1 MILLFFC
8 FFKTSFGSEVIFT
21 EEDIFYHLEN
31 RIHIEE
37 KSNNTSLNFSIRSG
51 FLSPIDTIYL
61 SIDRAVVSLNLG
73 GYEFSLGRES
83 LFWGYGMFYSPFF
96 YARSAMSP
104 FDEELLKSG
113 KNIISVRYNNISYMT
128 PEFIVFL
135 PGETPDI
142 DSVKAGIKLNFF
154 SWGIESHF
162 PIVFSKD
169 AVYTGIGVRFSFLG
183 FTLFSDHSLD
193 YYSEDFTLSSTVG
206 FNKTVGSNL
215 YMQGEYFYNGR
226 GLSTDEYDASE
237 TNTLINFLNWGY
249 TGRHYIYGLIQ
260 WTKYEISGIGL
271 FSLINPEW
279 KSGLLGIT
287 LSSAYFDNTHIAL
300 NYIRILKGR
309 EFDFVPYY
317 NSVLL
322 EFRYYI

>member
-37 KSNNTSLNFSIRSG
+37 KSNNSSLMFSIRSG
-51 FLSPIDTIYL
+51 FLAPVDTIYF
-61 SIDRAVVSLNLG
+61 SVDRALVSLNHR

-113 KNIISVRYNNISYMT
+113 KNILNVRYNNIPYMT
-128 PEFIVFL
+128 PELIVFL
-135 PGETPDI
+135 PESTPDI
-142 DSVKAGIKLNFF
+142 DSVKAGIRLNFF
-154 SWGIESHF
+154 TWGIESYF
-162 PIVFSKD
+162 PLVFSKD
-169 AVYTGIGVRFSFLG
+169 GVYTGAGARFSLLG
-183 FTLFSDHSLD
+183 FTVFSDHSLD
-193 YYSEDFTLSSTVG
+193 YYSEDFTLSSTIG
-206 FNKTVGSNL
+206 FNKTIGSNL
-215 YMQGEYFYNGR
+215 YMQGEYFYNGK
-226 GLSTDEYDASE
+226 GLSSDEYDAIE
-237 TNTLINFLNWGY
+237 VDTLINFLNWGY

-279 KSGLLGIT
+279 KSGLLGVN
-287 LSSAYFDNTHIAL
+287 LSLSYFDNALISL

-309 EFDFVPYY
+309 EFDFVPYD

-322 EFRYYI
+322 EFRYYL

>member
-1 MILLFFC
+1 MILVFLC

-37 KSNNTSLNFSIRSG
+37 NSDNSSLMFSIRSG
-51 FLSPIDTIYL
+51 FLAPVDTIYL
-61 SIDRAVVSLNLG
+61 SIDRAVVSLNNG
-73 GYEFSLGRES
+73 GYEFYLGRES

-96 YARSAMSP
+96 YARSSMSP

-113 KNIISVRYNNISYMT
+113 KNIFNVRYNNISYMT

-135 PGETPDI
+135 PDGTPEI
-142 DSVKAGIKLNFF
+142 DSVKAGIRLNFF

-162 PIVFSKD
+162 PLVFSKD
-169 AVYTGIGVRFSFLG
+169 AVYTGAGVRFSLLG
-183 FTLFSDHSLD
+183 FTVFSDHSLD

-206 FNKTVGSNL
+206 FNKIIGSDFYL
-215 YMQGEYFYNGR
+215 QSEYFYNQR
-226 GLSTDEYDASE
+226 GLSTDEYDALDGDSIIE
-237 TNTLINFLNWGY
+237 FLNWGY
-249 TGRHYIYGLIQ
+249 TGRHYIYSLCQ
-260 WTKYEISGIGL
+260 WSKYEIIGL
-271 FSLINPEW
+271 GIFSLINPQW
-279 KSGLLGIT
+279 KSGLLGVT

-309 EFDFVPYY
+309 EFDLVPYD

-322 EFRYYI
+322 EFRYYL